1 MRTGRMVS
9 LMLMVSLLAAPAF
22 GQSAPTGSRA
32 PTWGAT
38 PDAVVRAY
46 PDAQCFGDRTERSDW
61 ECILR
66 DTTVD
71 TISVDVVF
79 YGYSTGTAF
88 GMVGVVLGFDSAD
101 VHRIVETLVARYGP
115 WSRVVERDFVTK
127 ADKPFPSAI
136 WVWHLPRVEIWVEQD
151 RGTLGHG
158 QATVMWDDGLHEF
171 LSRQRTR

>member
-101 VHRIVETLVARYGP
+101 VHRIVERCD
-115 WSRVVERDFVTK
+115 SRRFGRNGD
-127 ADKPFPSAI
+127 
-136 WVWHLPRVEIWVEQD
+136 
-151 RGTLGHG
+151 
-158 QATVMWDDGLHEF
+158 
-171 LSRQRTR
+171 